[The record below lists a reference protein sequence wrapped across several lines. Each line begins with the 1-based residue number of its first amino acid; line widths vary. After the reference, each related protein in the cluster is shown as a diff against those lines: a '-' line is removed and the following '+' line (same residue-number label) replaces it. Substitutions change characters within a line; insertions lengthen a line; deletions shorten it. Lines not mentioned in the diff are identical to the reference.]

1 MFQMESRQ
9 MAYSKDPE
17 HVPSFVSEVDAPNVS
32 LVTTTDLIDGQAR
45 DNGFTTPGWNLQRTV
60 EKTNGST
67 KKTTET
73 LIAFSGA
80 GTRPPVTPDP

>member
-1 MFQMESRQ
+1 
-9 MAYSKDPE
+9 MAYSKDPDT
-17 HVPSFVSEVDAPNVS
+17 VPSFVSEADAPDVS

-45 DNGFTTPGWNLQRTV
+45 ADGFKTPGWNLQRTF
-60 EKTNGST
+60 EKTNGNT

-80 GTRPPVTPDP
+80 GTKPPIEP